1 MNGRTNVALTLILF
15 LIAGPVVASASA
27 SASAGKAKSQTCV
40 ACHGEAG
47 ISVNPLWPNLA
58 GQKKEYLQ
66 KQMLDFKEDRR
77 RDPLMSPVSK
87 TLSLEDIQD
96 LAEYYSSLK

>member
-1 MNGRTNVALTLILF
+1 MKWLVFLILSSLATQVF
-15 LIAGPVVASASA
+15 AQ
-27 SASAGKAKSQTCV
+27 AGKAKAATCV

-58 GQKKEYLQ
+58 GQKKEYIL
-66 KQMLDFKEDRR
+66 KQMADFRDDRR

-87 TLSLEDIQD
+87 TLSDQDIQD